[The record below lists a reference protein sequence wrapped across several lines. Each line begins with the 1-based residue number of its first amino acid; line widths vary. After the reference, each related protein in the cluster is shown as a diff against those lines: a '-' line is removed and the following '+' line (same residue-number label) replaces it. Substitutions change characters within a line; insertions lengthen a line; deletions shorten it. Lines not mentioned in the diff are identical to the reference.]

1 MKLKTAIKAAFL
13 AALLAPGSPAPA
25 AEVSGGLKTG
35 MNVSDLV
42 GADAGGDKSARAG
55 FAFGGYLIFPLKTAS
70 FRIQTECLY
79 TEKGAVYKGDVLG
92 SHFESRVKLSYLELP
107 VLARFDI
114 ESRSGAKP
122 AFLIGPAFGVK
133 IGARAES
140 HSIGWSDDGNIDNVR
155 PIDLGAVIGG
165 TVDIPAGRGA
175 ITLDARYTR
184 GLATVYESSGGRT
197 ASVFNSVIAIM
208 LGYRF

>member
-1 MKLKTAIKAAFL
+1 MKLKTAITAALL
-13 AALLAPGSPAPA
+13 AALLAPGARASA
-25 AEVSGGLKTG
+25 AEVAGGLKTG

-42 GADAGGDKSARAG
+42 GADAGGDKSAKAG
-55 FAFGGYLIFPLKTAS
+55 FAFGGYFVLPLRTPV
-70 FRIQTECLY
+70 FRIQAECLY

-92 SHFESRVKLSYLELP
+92 EHFESRLKLAYLEIP

-114 ESRSGAKP
+114 ESKSGAKP
-122 AFLIGPAFGVK
+122 AFLIGPAFGIK
-133 IGARAES
+133 ISARAES
-140 HSIGWSDDGNIDNVR
+140 HSIGWSSSGSVDNVR
-155 PIDLGAVIGG
+155 AIDPGVVAGG

-184 GLATVYESSGGRT
+184 GLGTVFESTGGHT
-197 ASVFNSVIAIM
+197 ASIFNSVISIM

>member
-1 MKLKTAIKAAFL
+1 MKLKTAIAAAML
-13 AALLAPGSPAPA
+13 AALLAPAAGARA
-25 AEVSGGLKTG
+25 AEVTGGLKTG
-35 MNVSDLV
+35 MNISDLV
-42 GADAGGDKSARAG
+42 GADAGGDKSSKAG
-55 FAFGGYLIFPLKTAS
+55 FAFGGYLIFPLRTAS

-92 SHFESRVKLSYLELP
+92 SHFESRLKLAYLEIP

-114 ESRSGAKP
+114 ESKSGAKP
-122 AFLIGPAFGVK
+122 AFLIGPSFGIK

-140 HSIGWSDDGNIDNVR
+140 HAIGWSNSGNIDNVR
-155 PIDLGAVIGG
+155 SIDPGVVVGG

-184 GLATVYESSGGRT
+184 GLATVYESNGGNT
-197 ASVFNSVIAIM
+197 ASIFNSVISIM